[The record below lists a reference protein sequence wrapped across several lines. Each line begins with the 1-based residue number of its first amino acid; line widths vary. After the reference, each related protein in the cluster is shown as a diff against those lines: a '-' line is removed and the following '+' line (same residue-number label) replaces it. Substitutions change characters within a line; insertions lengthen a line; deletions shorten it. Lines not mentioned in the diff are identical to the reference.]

1 MHAASSFRHDAHP
14 DAAGAVLQ
22 SGQLITIELPEWLR
36 RWRIW
41 QLAGGLVLVS
51 INKST
56 AGTTPATANPAV
68 DFCSAGYC
76 AGMAWGLTRFMHIDF
91 MTASSPPVPAG
102 LIPWRSSP
110 QGAMRYGAYYGDANP
125 APVQYFAD
133 GPAIAR
139 FISTYAP
146 KRSA

>member
-14 DAAGAVLQ
+14 MLAGAVLQ
-22 SGQLITIELPEWLR
+22 SGQLITIELPECCW

-51 INKST
+51 INNLT
-56 AGTTPATANPAV
+56 AGTTPTTANPAV
-68 DFCSAGYC
+68 DFCSAAIC

-91 MTASSPPVPAG
+91 MMPTSPPVPAG

-110 QGAMRYGAYYGDANP
+110 QGQCRYGAYYGDANP
-125 APVQYFAD
+125 APVQYFAT